1 MSPGKV
7 DYTIDSDLINDNIE
21 HSALGVRST
30 NDDDDRI
37 VHESQ

>member
-7 DYTIDSDLINDNIE
+7 DSTIDSDLINASIE
-21 HSALGVRST
+21 HSALRIRST

-37 VHESQ
+37 VHESK